1 MASEDIRK
9 VKIGDDV
16 HEIRAKYLQDENGNQ
31 LSITDIKALVAEKAN
46 IEVLDALPTADATAW
61 ASYKN
66 TFVFVPDSSA
76 VSGTYEEYVIQRSGD
91 STSYSY
97 RWESIGTTKA
107 DLVNYLQKNTNYA
120 DAALSAGSHSHTV
133 TVPAIARDTTK
144 KLGVSLTRNVA
155 VGSTGD
161 VSVLTNIN
169 GESTKLV
176 TTTVTGVSGSSSKK
190 FNTDAIKAASLTG
203 DKTFTLKP
211 TVDSNGVLSFTTGT
225 VGISTTAA
233 ATDTITVPIA
243 DSTAT
248 TVATGTVSST
258 GKGSTVLVGL
268 GSATVATAITGVC
281 VTSQPEIAITES
293 SSNSGPINEH
303 ITIGSATAGTTSSGA
318 HTHSVKVSG

>member
-46 IEVLDALPTADATAW
+46 IVVLDTLPTADATAW
-61 ASYKN
+61 SSYKN

-91 STSYSY
+91 STAYSY
-97 RWESIGTTKA
+97 WWESIGTTKA

-133 TVPAIARDTTK
+133 AVPTIKRDTTM
-144 KLGVSLTRNVA
+144 KLGVSLTKNVA
-155 VGSTGD
+155 VDSTGD
-161 VSVLTNIN
+161 ATVVTSYS

-176 TTTVTGVSGSSSKK
+176 TTTITGVSGSSSKN

-203 DKTFTLKP
+203 EKTFTLKP
-211 TVDSNGVLSFTTGT
+211 TVDSDGVLSFTTGT
-225 VGISTTAA
+225 VGITTTAA
-233 ATDTITVPIA
+233 TTDTITVPIA
-243 DSTAT
+243 NSTAT

-258 GKGSTVLVGL
+258 GKGSTVLIGL
-268 GSATVATAITGVC
+268 GTKSTANVITGVG
-281 VTSQPEIAITES
+281 VTTQPEITITES

-303 ITIGSATAGTTSSGA
+303 ITTGSATASTTSSGA